1 MQANIYIY
9 FNGNC
14 EEAMNYYK
22 EALGA
27 SIEML
32 VRYSDAPKPSDD
44 AQKNKILHGVLDT
57 GGSKIYC
64 CDSSVHHSAVTGDN
78 FSVSLR
84 FDTQDE
90 CNRTFENLCEGG
102 KIIMPLQN
110 TFWGAWF
117 GMCADKYDI
126 HWMFNWDKPKG

>member
-22 EALGA
+22 GALGA

-44 AQKNKILHGVLDT
+44 AQKNKILHGVLDI
-57 GGSKIYC
+57 GGSKVYC
-64 CDSSVHHSAVTGDN
+64 CDSSENHKTVTGDN

-84 FDTQDE
+84 FDTQEE
-90 CNRTFENLCEGG
+90 CNSTFANLSAGG
-102 KIIMPLQN
+102 KIIMPLQD

-117 GMCADKYDI
+117 GMCADKYAI
-126 HWMFNWDKPKG
+126 HWMFNWEKPKG

>member
-22 EALGA
+22 EVLGGK
-27 SIEML
+27 IINI
-32 VRYSDAPKPSDD
+32 VRYSDAPKPSTEG
-44 AQKNKILHGVLDT
+44 QKNKVLHGVMEMA
-57 GGSKIYC
+57 GSKMFF
-64 CDSSVHHSAVTGDN
+64 CDSSENHRATIGDN
-78 FSVSLR
+78 ISVSLR

-90 CNRTFENLCEGG
+90 CNHTFSKLSEGG
-102 KIIMPLQN
+102 KIIMPLQD

-117 GMCADKYDI
+117 GMCVDKYDI
-126 HWMFNWDKPKG
+126 HWMFNWDKPKV